1 MNPLTSPLLTDLYQ
15 LTMLQGYIDQE
26 MHDISVFEFSV
37 RSMPENRN
45 FFIAAGLESVLEF
58 LEQCHFSQEELEYL
72 ADTGRFSQK
81 LLDYLER
88 FVFSGSVHAMAEGTI
103 FFPDEPIIRI
113 TAPLP
118 EAQLIESRVI
128 NLLHYQSIIASKA
141 ARCVIASDG
150 RANLIDFGLRRTHGA
165 EAGLF
170 AARSTYIAGF
180 IGTSTV
186 LAESIYGIPIF
197 GTMAHSFIEAQK
209 DEKEAFLNFA
219 YSNPGNVTLLIDTY
233 DTVTG
238 AQKVIETAQLLREKN
253 IPVRGVRL
261 DSGDIATLSKEVRVI
276 LDNGGLKDVGIFVS
290 GNMDEYTI
298 EELFAQGAPIGGFG
312 VGTRLDTSADAPY
325 LDSAYKLME
334 YAGKPRLKKS
344 EGKETLPGRKQVFRQ
359 YDNNIMAQDILTIEG
374 DEHEGLPLI
383 QEYMRNGTRVSG
395 AVSVHE
401 IRDYTL
407 AQMKT
412 LPADL
417 RKLQKASPFPVHIA
431 KAVISMR
438 EDIEKELDI
447 SG

>member
-1 MNPLTSPLLTDLYQ
+1 
-15 LTMLQGYIDQE
+15 
-26 MHDISVFEFSV
+26 
-37 RSMPENRN
+37 
-45 FFIAAGLESVLEF
+45 
-58 LEQCHFSQEELEYL
+58 
-72 ADTGRFSQK
+72 
-81 LLDYLER
+81 
-88 FVFSGSVHAMAEGTI
+88 
-103 FFPDEPIIRI
+103 
-113 TAPLP
+113 
-118 EAQLIESRVI
+118 
-128 NLLHYQSIIASKA
+128 
-141 ARCVIASDG
+141 
-150 RANLIDFGLRRTHGA
+150 
-165 EAGLF
+165 
-170 AARSTYIAGF
+170 
-180 IGTSTV
+180 
-186 LAESIYGIPIF
+186 
-197 GTMAHSFIEAQK
+197 
-209 DEKEAFLNFA
+209 
-219 YSNPGNVTLLIDTY
+219 
-233 DTVTG
+233 
-238 AQKVIETAQLLREKN
+238 
-253 IPVRGVRL
+253 
-261 DSGDIATLSKEVRVI
+261 
-276 LDNGGLKDVGIFVS
+276 
-290 GNMDEYTI
+290 
-298 EELFAQGAPIGGFG
+298 LFAQGAPIGGFG